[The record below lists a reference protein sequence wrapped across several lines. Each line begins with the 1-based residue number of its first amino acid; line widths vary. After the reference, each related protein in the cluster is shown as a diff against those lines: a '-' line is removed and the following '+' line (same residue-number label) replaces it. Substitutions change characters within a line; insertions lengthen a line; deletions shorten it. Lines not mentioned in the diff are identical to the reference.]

1 MDNEII
7 LVEKSDGVGTITL
20 NRPKVLNALSSLS
33 YKRLDEA
40 ITDMEEDPTVKAI
53 IITGAGNRAFTAG
66 ADIHEMT
73 RNAESDKPPLVDPR
87 RASYSWH
94 VASCTKPTIGAI
106 NGLAY
111 GGGAVL
117 ASSLDIRVGCQE
129 TKFRFL
135 AAAYGRVN
143 ATWSLPMQIG
153 WPAAKE
159 LLFTARVVEAQESLQ
174 LGLLNHL
181 VDTDQLM
188 SKSREL
194 ANLIANNDPRMVQGT
209 KELMIGN
216 IGDSW
221 HNHYESELEALKTKL
236 LPTPVLEGFKPFI
249 ERKGRKP

>member
-1 MDNEII
+1 
-7 LVEKSDGVGTITL
+7 
-20 NRPKVLNALSSLS
+20 
-33 YKRLDEA
+33 
-40 ITDMEEDPTVKAI
+40 
-53 IITGAGNRAFTAG
+53 
-66 ADIHEMT
+66 
-73 RNAESDKPPLVDPR
+73 
-87 RASYSWH
+87 
-94 VASCTKPTIGAI
+94 
-106 NGLAY
+106 
-111 GGGAVL
+111 
-117 ASSLDIRVGCQE
+117 
-129 TKFRFL
+129 
-135 AAAYGRVN
+135 
-143 ATWSLPMQIG
+143 MQIG

-194 ANLIANNDPRMVQGT
+194 ANLIASNDPRMVQGT